1 MNTNEKEIRSRK
13 WLLTIQESAIK
24 SGFDHAG
31 IIKALE
37 KLKPDYFCLS
47 DEIGAE
53 THQLHTHVVIFRSSA
68 IRATTIRKYFPDIH
82 MDAMKG
88 SIQEGRNYVLKTGK
102 YEGSDKADT
111 SVEGTFYE
119 SGEPPNESGQGKRSD
134 LEQMMELV
142 KQNYSDLE
150 IIEQNPKLVDKL
162 STIRNYRQLVIE
174 EKAHEYRNMSVI
186 YCWGKTGTGKTRGA
200 YADCE
205 DISQSYTVND
215 YSHSAGMFDAYDSAK
230 CQTLILDEFRS
241 SIPFNLLLSLTDGQ
255 YQVIMARYSNRIA
268 THTKVWIISN
278 ISLLEQYPNIQK
290 DEPESWKAF
299 LRRITKV
306 RYYSALNKYTDFTV
320 EEYLQK
326 EKEGYFS
333 EWIEVDPSETPF
345 GLTEDYTIKTVSQ
358 EILDLKDKD
367 I

>member
-1 MNTNEKEIRSRK
+1 MEKGKEVRSRK
-13 WLLTIQESAIK
+13 WLLTIQESAIHA
-24 SGFDHAG
+24 GMDHAS
-31 IIKALE
+31 IIQALE
-37 KLKPDYFCLS
+37 KLKPDYFCMA
-47 DEIGAE
+47 DEVGKE
-53 THQLHTHVVIFRSSA
+53 THQLHTHLMIYRGSP
-68 IRATTIRKYFPDIH
+68 IRASTIQKYFHGIH

-88 SIQEGRNYVLKTGK
+88 TLQEGRNYIRKEGK
-102 YEGSDKADT
+102 YKDTEKADT
-111 SVEGTFYE
+111 SIEGTFYE
-119 SGEPPNESGQGKRSD
+119 SSELPSEAGQGKRSD

-150 IIEQNPKLVDKL
+150 IIEANPNLVAHL
-162 STIRNYRQLVIE
+162 TTIRNYRQLLIE
-174 EKAHEYRNMSVI
+174 ERAHDYRHMDVV

-215 YSHSAGMFDAYDSAK
+215 YTHPSGMFDAYDSAK
-230 CQTLILDEFRS
+230 CKTLILDEFRS

-345 GLTEDYTIKTVSQ
+345 GLEESFTIESPSQ
-358 EILDLKDKD
+358 QRLPILEKN
-367 I
+367 

>member
-1 MNTNEKEIRSRK
+1 MNTNKKEVRSRK
-13 WLLTIQESAIK
+13 WLLTIQESAIRA
-24 SGFDHAG
+24 GMDHDG

-53 THQLHTHVVIFRSSA
+53 THQLHTHVVLYRSSA
-68 IRATTIRKYFPDIH
+68 IRATTIRKYFPGVH

-88 SIQEGRNYVLKTGK
+88 TLKEGRDYLLKTGK
-102 YEGSDKADT
+102 YEETEKAET
-111 SVEGTFYE
+111 SIEGTFYE
-119 SGEPPNESGQGKRSD
+119 SGELPAEAGQGKRSD
-134 LEQMMELV
+134 LEAMMELV

-150 IIEQNPKLVDKL
+150 IIEANPNLVARL
-162 STIRNYRQLVIE
+162 TTIRNYRQLLIE
-174 EKAHEYRNMSVI
+174 ERAHDYRNMTVI

-230 CQTLILDEFRS
+230 CRVLILDEFRS

-278 ISLLEQYPNIQK
+278 IKLLEQYPNIQK
-290 DEPESWKAF
+290 EEPESWKAF
-299 LRRITKV
+299 LRRINTV
-306 RYYSALNKYTDFTV
+306 RYYYDSYKYKDFTV

-326 EKEGYFS
+326 EKEGYFDDWLS
-333 EWIEVDPSETPF
+333 VNPSETPF
-345 GLTEDYTIKTVSQ
+345 GIPEEFTVKTVSQ
-358 EILDLKDKD
+358 ETLNLKEN
-367 I
+367 